1 MTNFLSCI
9 NTTISV
15 LISVCFLLK
24 PAFSTEALITTG
36 DTVGPRF
43 ALVLSG
49 GGAKGLAQ
57 IGVLKALEE
66 SGLRPDLIVG
76 TSMGALIGTLYA
88 AGYSPQAIDSL
99 VRTVQWDGI
108 YNNIINR
115 RKLFVSQKSEPRNYL
130 LELRFN
136 HNFQPS
142 LFSQSYGQQFYD
154 FLTPMLVDAQ
164 SRSNGNF
171 DSLRIP
177 VRIVATDLLTGEKVV
192 FSEGNLVTAIRA
204 SCSIP
209 FIFSPVEMD
218 NMLLVDGGLSS
229 NIPIQTALDEN
240 ARFTVAVDVTAPLW
254 TKTDLDNPIRMVNQ
268 IIAIGITHQKVQEK
282 SLADIL
288 ITPDLKWFKNTDFE
302 NIDSLISAGYQATI
316 DHIAQIKDRLEITAD
331 TSYQRKD
338 FQSVNPAIVK
348 KITIS
353 GNKTTSNRLI
363 RTAAV
368 IKIGDTLSSDLLQK
382 SLSSLYST
390 ELFEYINLE
399 VDNTG
404 NLKIIIT
411 EKQHW
416 RMRLGLRFDEFHL
429 GEGFIEPAYE
439 NLFGL
444 GINTNLHIHLGMRR
458 EKYALE
464 FKDNQL
470 FTSNFSNTLNLQ
482 FFSSRERIVQREIY
496 RSFDGTTPDTIR
508 LQERTLRKSG
518 INGLIGT
525 QIGRWSHLCA
535 GVRLERFRIQQS
547 DQSAIKDLLGLGLK
561 QTHPFFVLKLIIDTM
576 DKFPFPTTGAKH
588 YLTAGV
594 TGKKESSITVHSSL
608 GRYFTFAS
616 RHTFFPQL
624 RFCWANR
631 ALSEIE
637 QVSLGGA
644 VTEERF
650 SDISVFNNIP
660 FTGLPPLAFPG
671 DILGLCHLDYRIQIQ
686 RNFYAQLIADWGYT
700 WQAQNFHYKTAVED
714 FARNALMGLGV
725 AFIYETR
732 IGPFRF
738 GYGQLL
744 NDLKQIDVESKPQF
758 YFSAGHDF

>member
-1 MTNFLSCI
+1 MILFPYI
-9 NTTISV
+9 NTIISV
-15 LISVCFLLK
+15 LILICLLIR
-24 PAFSTEALITTG
+24 PVFPTDTSINTG
-36 DTVGPRF
+36 DIISPKF

-66 SGLRPDLIVG
+66 AGLRPDLIVG

-88 AGYSPQAIDSL
+88 VGYSPQAIDSL
-99 VRTVQWDGI
+99 VKTVQWNDI
-108 YNNIINR
+108 YSNIINR
-115 RKLFVSQKSEPRNYL
+115 KNLFVSQKSEPRNYL
-130 LELRFN
+130 LELSFN
-136 HNFQPS
+136 RNLKPS
-142 LFSQSYGQQFYD
+142 LLSQSYGQQFYD
-154 FLTPMLVDAQ
+154 LLIPMLADAQ
-164 SRSNGNF
+164 LRSDGNF
-171 DSLRIP
+171 DKLRIP
-177 VRIVATDLLTGEKVV
+177 VRIIATDLLTGEKVV
-192 FSEGNLVTAIRA
+192 FSKGNLVTAIRA

-209 FIFSPVEMD
+209 FVFSPVEMD

-229 NIPIQTALDEN
+229 NIPIQSALNEN
-240 ARFTVAVDVTAPLW
+240 AEFTVAVDVTAPLW
-254 TKTDLDNPIRMVNQ
+254 TMADLDNPIRLVDQ

-302 NIDSLISAGYQATI
+302 NIDSLVSAGYQATVA
-316 DHIAQIKDRLEITAD
+316 HLEQIKERLGNSEYN
-331 TSYQRKD
+331 SYQKKNL
-338 FQSVNPAIVK
+338 QPVNPAIVK
-348 KITIS
+348 NITIS
-353 GNKTTSNRLI
+353 GNKTTSSRLI
-363 RTAAV
+363 RTAAT
-368 IKIGDTLSSDLLQK
+368 IEIGDTLSSNLLQNA
-382 SLSSLYST
+382 LSSLYST
-390 ELFEYINLE
+390 ELFEYINIE
-399 VDNTG
+399 MDNAG
-404 NLKIIIT
+404 NLEIIIT

-429 GEGFIEPAYE
+429 GEGFFEPAYE

-470 FTSNFSNTLNLQ
+470 FTSNFSNTINLQ
-482 FFSSRERIVQREIY
+482 FFSSRERTVQREIH
-496 RSFDGTTPDTIR
+496 RSFDGTTPDTIK

-518 INGLIGT
+518 VSGLIGT

-535 GVRLERFRIQQS
+535 GIRLERFRIQQS

-561 QTHPFFVLKLIIDTM
+561 QTHPYFVLKLIIDTM

-594 TGKKESSITVHSSL
+594 SGKKESSITVHSSV
-608 GRYFTFAS
+608 GRYVTIAN

-631 ALSEIE
+631 ALSEVE

-650 SDISVFNNIP
+650 SDISIFNNIP

-671 DILGLCHLDYRIQIQ
+671 DILGLCHLDYRIQVQ

-700 WQAQNFHYKTAVED
+700 WQAQNFHYQTAFND
-714 FARNALMGLGV
+714 FAKNALLGLGV

>member
-1 MTNFLSCI
+1 MTISFPYI
-9 NTTISV
+9 NTIISV
-15 LISVCFLLK
+15 LVLIGLHIRPVF
-24 PAFSTEALITTG
+24 PTETSINAG
-36 DTVGPRF
+36 DAACPKF

-66 SGLRPDLIVG
+66 AGLRPDLIVG
-76 TSMGALIGTLYA
+76 TSMGALIGTLYS

-99 VRTVQWDGI
+99 VKTVQWDDI
-108 YNNIINR
+108 YSNMIK
-115 RKLFVSQKSEPRNYL
+115 RKNLFVSQKSEPINYL

-136 HNFQPS
+136 HNLKPS
-142 LFSQSYGQQFYD
+142 LLSQSYGQQFYD
-154 FLTPMLVDAQ
+154 LLVPMLADAQ
-164 SRSNGNF
+164 MRSKGNF

-177 VRIVATDLLTGEKVV
+177 LRIIATDLLTGEKVV
-192 FSEGNLVTAIRA
+192 FSKGNLVTAIRA

-209 FIFSPVEMD
+209 FVFSPVEMD

-229 NIPIQTALDEN
+229 NIPIQSALNEN
-240 ARFTVAVDVTAPLW
+240 AKLTVAVDVTAPLW
-254 TKTDLDNPIRMVNQ
+254 TKADLDNPIRLVDQ

-288 ITPDLKWFKNTDFE
+288 ITPDLKYFKNTDFE
-302 NIDSLISAGYQATI
+302 NIDSLISAGYQATV
-316 DHIAQIKDRLEITAD
+316 AQLEQIKNRLEKSEGGSD
-331 TSYQRKD
+331 QKKSLQRA
-338 FQSVNPAIVK
+338 NPAIIK
-348 KITIS
+348 NITIS

-363 RTAAV
+363 RTAAA
-368 IKIGDTLSSDLLQK
+368 IKIGDTLSSELLQK

-390 ELFEYINLE
+390 ELFEYINIE
-399 VDNTG
+399 MDDTG
-404 NLKIIIT
+404 NLEIVIT

-416 RMRLGLRFDEFHL
+416 RMRLGVRFDEFHL
-429 GEGFIEPAYE
+429 GEGFFEPAYE

-464 FKDNQL
+464 FKNTQL
-470 FTSNFSNTLNLQ
+470 FTSNFSNTINLQ
-482 FFSSRERIVQREIY
+482 FFSSRESIVQREIH
-496 RSFDGTTPDTIR
+496 RNFDGNTPDTIK

-518 INGLIGT
+518 ISGLIGT

-535 GVRLERFRIQQS
+535 GIRLERFRIQQS
-547 DQSAIKDLLGLGLK
+547 DQSAIKDLLGLELK
-561 QTHPFFVLKLIIDTM
+561 QTHPYFVLKLIIDTM
-576 DKFPFPTTGAKH
+576 DKFPFPTTGVKH

-594 TGKKESSITVHSSL
+594 TGKKESSITVHSSI
-608 GRYFTFAS
+608 GKYFTIAD
-616 RHTFFPQL
+616 RHTFFTQL

-644 VTEERF
+644 ITEERF
-650 SDISVFNNIP
+650 SDISIFNNIP

-671 DILGLCHLDYRIQIQ
+671 DILGLCHIDYRIQVQ

-700 WQAQNFHYKTAVED
+700 WQAQNFHYKTALDD
-714 FARNALMGLGV
+714 FSRNALLGLGV

-744 NDLKQIDVESKPQF
+744 NDLKQINVESKPHF

>member
-1 MTNFLSCI
+1 MAIFFPYI
-9 NTTISV
+9 NTIISV
-15 LISVCFLLK
+15 LILICLLIR
-24 PAFSTEALITTG
+24 PVFPTETSINTG
-36 DTVGPRF
+36 DTVGPQF

-66 SGLRPDLIVG
+66 AGLKPDLIVG

-88 AGYSPQAIDSL
+88 VGYSPQAIDSL
-99 VRTVQWDGI
+99 VKTVQWNDI
-108 YNNIINR
+108 YSNIINR
-115 RKLFVSQKSEPRNYL
+115 KNLFVSQKSEPRNYL

-136 HNFQPS
+136 QNLKPS
-142 LFSQSYGQQFYD
+142 LLSQSYGQQFYD
-154 FLTPMLVDAQ
+154 LLIPMLADAQ
-164 SRSNGNF
+164 LRSDGNF
-171 DSLRIP
+171 DKLRIP
-177 VRIVATDLLTGEKVV
+177 VRIIATDLLTGEKVV
-192 FSEGNLVTAIRA
+192 FSKGNLVTAIRA

-209 FIFSPVEMD
+209 FVFSPVEMD

-229 NIPIQTALDEN
+229 NIPIQSALNEN
-240 ARFTVAVDVTAPLW
+240 AKFTVAVDVTAPLW
-254 TKTDLDNPIRMVNQ
+254 TMADLDNPIRLVDQ

-302 NIDSLISAGYQATI
+302 NIDSLVSAGYQATVA
-316 DHIAQIKDRLEITAD
+316 HLEQIKERLRNTEYI
-331 TSYQRKD
+331 SYQKKNL
-338 FQSVNPAIVK
+338 QPINPAIVK
-348 KITIS
+348 SITIS

-363 RTAAV
+363 RTAAT
-368 IKIGDTLSSDLLQK
+368 IEIGDTLSSELLQK
-382 SLSSLYST
+382 ALSSLYST
-390 ELFEYINLE
+390 ELFEYINIE
-399 VDNTG
+399 MDNAG
-404 NLKIIIT
+404 NLEIIIT

-429 GEGFIEPAYE
+429 GEGFFEPAYE

-470 FTSNFSNTLNLQ
+470 FTSNFSNTINLQ
-482 FFSSRERIVQREIY
+482 FFSSRERIVQREIH

-518 INGLIGT
+518 ISGLIGT

-535 GVRLERFRIQQS
+535 GIRLERFRIQQS

-561 QTHPFFVLKLIIDTM
+561 QTHPYFVLKLIIDTM

-594 TGKKESSITVHSSL
+594 SGKKESSITVHSSL
-608 GRYFTFAS
+608 GKYFTVAN

-624 RFCWANR
+624 RFCWANS
-631 ALSEIE
+631 ALSEVE

-650 SDISVFNNIP
+650 SDISIFNNIP

-671 DILGLCHLDYRIQIQ
+671 DILGLCHLDYRIQVQ

-700 WQAQNFHYKTAVED
+700 WQAQNFRYQTALND
-714 FARNALMGLGV
+714 FAKNALLGLGV

-744 NDLKQIDVESKPQF
+744 NDLKQIEVESKPQF